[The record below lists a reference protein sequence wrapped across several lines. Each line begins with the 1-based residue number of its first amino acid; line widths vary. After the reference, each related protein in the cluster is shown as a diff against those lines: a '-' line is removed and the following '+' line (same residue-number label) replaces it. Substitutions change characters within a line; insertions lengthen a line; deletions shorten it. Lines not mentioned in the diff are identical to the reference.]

1 MRSIDCED
9 EGVETMSEE
18 NEKKSVDNKR
28 RPNPRH
34 RPNVNKDTRKRNEG
48 TAAEN
53 NKIEGKIN
61 QEVKKEVKKVEER
74 NEPSKKE
81 PIKKEILSA
90 DKPKENKPKSIHY
103 DFIAFICFKESK
115 KVYTFGT
122 NDATLKVNDAVVVET
137 VRGLEVGEIVKESK
151 AFCEVPTEME
161 IKPILRKATAKD
173 LKDIE
178 NNAKAAKEAMKLCEA
193 AINRLNLDMRLI
205 DAEYTLDRSKI
216 IFVYVADDRVD
227 FRDLL
232 KDLATQFKCR
242 IELRQI
248 GPRNKAKI
256 VGGLGACGMETCCS
270 RFMNDFDVVSINMAK
285 NQLLALNVQKL
296 SGQCGKLM
304 CCLKFEDSQYKQMR
318 EGLPKMNSQIEYK
331 GSRYRITSLN
341 VLLQQVKIE
350 NKEDVQFLNF
360 SELWPEIDWSKR

>member
-1 MRSIDCED
+1 
-9 EGVETMSEE
+9 MSEE
-18 NEKKSVDNKR
+18 NEKKVTENKK
-28 RPNPRH
+28 RPNHNRH
-34 RPNVNKDTRKRNEG
+34 RQNKENKKKNEEAVNESIKTEQPKNTQDTKKTSHKNE
-48 TAAEN
+48 TSPEPVKKEA
-53 NKIEGKIN
+53 
-61 QEVKKEVKKVEER
+61 VKKEVHQQENR
-74 NEPSKKE
+74 PR
-81 PIKKEILSA
+81 
-90 DKPKENKPKSIHY
+90 ENKPAGKTVHY
-103 DFIAFICFKESK
+103 DYIAFVCFKESK
-115 KVYTFGT
+115 KIYTFGT
-122 NDATLKVNDAVVVET
+122 NDSSLKVNDSVVVET
-137 VRGLEVGEIVKESK
+137 VRGLEVGEIVKESR
-151 AFCEVPTEME
+151 AFCEVPTDLE
-161 IKPILRKATAKD
+161 IKPILRKATPKD

-178 NNAKAAKEAMKLCEA
+178 NNVKAAKEAMKVCEA

-331 GSRYRITSLN
+331 GNRYRITSLN
-341 VLLQQVKIE
+341 VLLKQVKIE
-350 NKEDVQFLNF
+350 NKEDVQFLDF

>member
-1 MRSIDCED
+1 MIQ
-9 EGVETMSEE
+9 
-18 NEKKSVDNKR
+18 K
-28 RPNPRH
+28 PNTKG
-34 RPNVNKDTRKRNEG
+34 NDRNEH
-48 TAAEN
+48 T
-53 NKIEGKIN
+53 
-61 QEVKKEVKKVEER
+61 KEVHHRQYKC
-74 NEPSKKE
+74 
-81 PIKKEILSA
+81 
-90 DKPKENKPKSIHY
+90 
-103 DFIAFICFKESK
+103 IAFVSFKESK
-115 KVYTFGT
+115 KIYTFGT
-122 NDATLKVNDAVVVET
+122 DSTEYKVGDQVVVET
-137 VRGLEVGEIVKESK
+137 VRGLELGTIVKES
-151 AFCEVPTEME
+151 EVFIANANGME
-161 IKPILRKATAKD
+161 IKPIVRKATPKD
-173 LKDIE
+173 LDMVERNTEK
-178 NNAKAAKEAMKLCEA
+178 AKGALEICARYIKE
-193 AINRLNLDMRLI
+193 LNLDMNLI
-205 DAEYTLDRSKI
+205 DAEYTLDCSKI

-341 VLLQQVKIE
+341 VLLKQVKIE
-350 NKEDVQFLNF
+350 NKEDVQFLDF